1 LPKTAAAEERRF
13 LCTAALVPAADDDPV
28 AKLQNE
34 GRKPVVQTPT
44 ADCAVQTPLS
54 AAIERLPKLV
64 NDNEALLRRGRYLTT
79 DIMIEIGAQP
89 YYISIDRG
97 RISAFQRGPKVMKSW
112 SFAVRGSEDAWRKF
126 WEPFPPPHFHDIF
139 ALAKQG
145 AFRIDGDYQP
155 LITNL
160 LYFKE
165 LLAAPRALQAKVP

>member
-1 LPKTAAAEERRF
+1 MQ
-13 LCTAALVPAADDDPV
+13 
-28 AKLQNE
+28 KLQNE

-44 ADCAVQTPLS
+44 ADSAVQAALS
-54 AAIERLPKLV
+54 AVVERWPKLV

-79 DIMIEIGAQP
+79 DIMIEIGTQP

-97 RISAFQRGPKVMKSW
+97 RISAVQRGPIVMKSW
-112 SFAVRGSEDAWRKF
+112 SFAVRGGEDAWRKF
-126 WEPFPPPHFHDIF
+126 WERYPPPHFHDIF

-165 LLAAPRALQAKVP
+165 LLAAPRTLQAKVQ